1 MTQPD
6 PTRYGR
12 EWAADYDLYEVDDEL
27 TAAALAVIP
36 DLAAGRPVLE
46 VAAGT
51 GRLAVPL
58 AELGLDVT
66 ATDVSPDMIAALRAK
81 DTRGLVRTRVEP
93 MESFTDP
100 RRYGLVV
107 NAWNSIFMLTTAEL
121 QQAAVTAAAQ
131 HLLPGGLL
139 AVEVNVLRADRP
151 DGDEPIEFTP
161 GVWGTVR
168 SSYDPATQRLEYSVG
183 MPDGTRRDSVLR
195 YLPVAELLEMGTA
208 AGLVRAGV
216 SRGWS
221 DVPFAEG
228 DRTAVVLLQR
238 PDTYAPA
245 GRRGAMTRDEE
256 RS

>member
-1 MTQPD
+1 MAQPD

-12 EWAADYDLYEVDDEL
+12 EWAADYDLYEADDEL

-36 DLAAGRPVLE
+36 RLAAGRPILE

-58 AELGLDVT
+58 AELGLDIT
-66 ATDVSPDMIAALRAK
+66 ATDISPDMIAALRAK
-81 DTRGLVRTRVEP
+81 DTRSLVRTWVEG
-93 MESFTDP
+93 MEDFTHA

-121 QQAAVTAAAQ
+121 QQSAVSAAAR

-139 AVEVNVLRADRP
+139 AVEVNVLRGERP
-151 DGDEPIEFTP
+151 DGDEPVEFLP
-161 GVWGTVR
+161 GVWGTMR
-168 SSYDPATQRLEYSVG
+168 SSYDPATQRLEYGFG
-183 MPDGTRRDSVLR
+183 MPDGTHRDSVLR
-195 YLPVAELLEMGTA
+195 YVSVAELLEMGGV
-208 AGLVRAGV
+208 AGLVPAGV
-216 SRGWS
+216 SNGWS

-238 PDTYAPA
+238 P
-245 GRRGAMTRDEE
+245 
-256 RS
+256 